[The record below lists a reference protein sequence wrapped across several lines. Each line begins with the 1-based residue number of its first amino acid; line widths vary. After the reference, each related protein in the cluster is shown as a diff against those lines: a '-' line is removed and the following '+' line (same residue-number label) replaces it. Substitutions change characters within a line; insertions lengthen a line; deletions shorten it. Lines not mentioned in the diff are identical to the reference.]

1 MGEGAGG
8 RGQGAGG
15 RGQGAGL
22 TCHRVVSHPRRMV
35 LLLVA
40 TELGKT
46 WVAHVNQFCMKT
58 FYM

>member
-1 MGEGAGG
+1 MGAGN
-8 RGQGAGG
+8 

-22 TCHRVVSHPRRMV
+22 TCHRVVSHPRGMV

-46 WVAHVNQFCMKT
+46 LVAHVNQFCMKT